1 MRLAMQE
8 IQTRCTRNR
17 LLLEPGSR
25 NTSQRILEA
34 LLGALQLELTTLDLL
49 VIAGELDAEE

>member
-1 MRLAMQE
+1 MQE